1 MLNWPAI
8 IYRSR
13 YGINTE
19 VQVNLEI
26 SIPFDREGFDFPVY
40 DLIVQGKDHQI
51 LSWVRHCSSLI
62 FILF

>member
-1 MLNWPAI
+1 MKLDSFNWPAI

-13 YGINTE
+13 NGINTE

-40 DLIVQGKDHQI
+40 DLIVQGKDHRI
-51 LSWVRHCSSLI
+51 LYLGTSL
-62 FILF
+62 